1 MLSAGVNSN
10 RMCKQCYCFIYDMI
24 ISPLPLN
31 HYLRPHIKMPII
43 VKNAHHIAESLQ
55 KLIGLLWDNTEVEYH
70 FNHFYKMFE
79 YTLKDIKESKEPTL
93 DHFVWNKLNATFKK
107 GISEIE
113 YAICISTE
121 EMNFK
126 DDISKVNVR
135 QFFMNKLR
143 ILINHLKDIHREHTE
158 KKKYVNPI
166 ATRSLTPYELMVIR
180 QKAGLPFTP
189 CEVVPDI
196 MEDLYD
202 IYD

>member
-1 MLSAGVNSN
+1 M
-10 RMCKQCYCFIYDMI
+10 
-24 ISPLPLN
+24 
-31 HYLRPHIKMPII
+31 
-43 VKNAHHIAESLQ
+43 
-55 KLIGLLWDNTEVEYH
+55 VED
-70 FNHFYKMFE
+70 
-79 YTLKDIKESKEPTL
+79 TLTDIKKITKSTL
-93 DHFVWNKLNATFKK
+93 DNFVWNKLNATFKK

-113 YAICISTE
+113 YAICICTE

-166 ATRSLTPYELMVIR
+166 AIRSLTPYELMVIR